1 MVRPK
6 RTIVCDLRGLAR
18 PDLASIDALARL
30 QLMLRPQGLE
40 ILLRGAPNEL
50 IELIALVGLT
60 DVLRVESGREAEQRK
75 QRLGVEEERELP
87 DPSP

>member
-1 MVRPK
+1 MAPPR

-30 QLMLRPQGLE
+30 QLILRPQGLE
-40 ILLRGAPNEL
+40 ILLGGVSDEL
-50 IELIALVGLT
+50 VELLAFVGLA
-60 DVLRVESGREAEQRK
+60 DVLPVESQRQFEERK

-87 DPSP
+87 DPPF